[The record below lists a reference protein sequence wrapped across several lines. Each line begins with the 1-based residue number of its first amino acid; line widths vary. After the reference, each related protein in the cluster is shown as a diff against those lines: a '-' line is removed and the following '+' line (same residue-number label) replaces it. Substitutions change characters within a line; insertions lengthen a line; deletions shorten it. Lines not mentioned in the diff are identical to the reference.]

1 MALYMDRHELG
12 DATAEDLARAHVCDL
27 QVQDK
32 YGVRFVT
39 YWYHQRAAT
48 GFCLVE
54 APDRGAA
61 EAAHREAHGNLACEI
76 IEVEW
81 SSVEGFLGRIR
92 EPAPGEVWEENP
104 LRAIVCTELDESA
117 LPQGVGNK
125 LVRRAL
131 KARGALDVDQ
141 GGGVLGCFPS
151 LSAALEYGLAMQESF
166 SPLASFYSR
175 VPIKPRIGI
184 ALGEPLYRGFGLFGA
199 VTQVAAHL
207 CALARPGETLISG
220 EVQAHNEASRYQL
233 EENPKSEA
241 QDSPASYFRLTGRR
255 KIAFE
260 PTEQPLGAPDGL
272 SPRELEVLR
281 LITDGLTNQEI
292 ADHLFISLS
301 TVATHVRNI
310 FEKTEVAN
318 RAEAASYA
326 FRHHVVPVPDRANH

>member
-1 MALYMDRHELG
+1 MALYMDRHELLN
-12 DATAEDLARAHVCDL
+12 ATPEELAQAHICDL

-39 YWYHQRAAT
+39 YWYHQRAGT

-61 EAAHREAHGNLACEI
+61 EAAHRDAHGNLACEI

-104 LRAIVCTELDESA
+104 LRAIVCTDLDQSVVSQDA
-117 LPQGVGNK
+117 GKK

-131 KARGALDVDQ
+131 KARGALDVDE

-151 LSAALEYGLAMQESF
+151 VQAALEYGLAMQESF

-175 VPIKPRIGI
+175 LPIKPRIGI
-184 ALGEPLYRGFGLFGA
+184 AVGEPVYQGFGLFGA
-199 VTQVAAHL
+199 ITQVAVNLCSLAH
-207 CALARPGETLISG
+207 PGETLVSG
-220 EVQAHNEASRYQL
+220 EVQAHAEGSHYLLDAAGTL
-233 EENPKSEA
+233 GGEGKDALAP
-241 QDSPASYFRLTGRR
+241 YFRLAGRG
-255 KIAFE
+255 KIALE
-260 PTEQPLGAPDGL
+260 PEERPLEVPDGL

-281 LITDGLTNQEI
+281 LIAEGRTNQEI
-292 ADHLFISLS
+292 ADVLIISVS
-301 TVATHVRNI
+301 TVTTHVRNI
-310 FEKTEVAN
+310 FEKTQVAN
-318 RAEAASYA
+318 RAEAAAYA
-326 FRHHVVPVPDRANH
+326 YKHRLVPLPLS